1 MANRAHEVAEESRL
15 AKYPLVEILAEMV
28 ESALEWEA
36 NNNVA
41 SKHEFSLNQDS
52 TVIDCPPTDSQSVN
66 PQGECDDDG
75 PFRPTYQD
83 L

>member
-1 MANRAHEVAEESRL
+1 MADRAHSVAAESRL

-41 SKHEFSLNQDS
+41 SERDSSVNQDS
-52 TVIDCPPTDSQSVN
+52 TRIDYPPTDS
-66 PQGECDDDG
+66 
-75 PFRPTYQD
+75 
-83 L
+83 